1 MARNLDGFK
10 NLLGFGAKI
19 MDCGYLRRFK
29 IDKTLNCNICQTTTS
44 EVFRAKILGKYE
56 APYFQCPECG
66 FLQLSNPHWL
76 AESYGSAITA
86 LDIGLLKRNLEL
98 REVVCAIVRTYF
110 NASAKF
116 VDYGGGYGVLV
127 RLLRDRGLDFYRQDI
142 YAENL
147 FAKSFDL
154 ADAGTTKFELLTAF
168 EVFEHLEDPVLEVEK
183 MLALSDNILFST
195 ELQPIPHP
203 TPETW
208 WYVLP
213 EIGQH
218 ISLFSKKSLEA
229 LAKRMGLHLS
239 TNGKNL
245 HLLSR
250 KKIAMPLLF
259 RALSYHQIAG
269 LYNAVLPGRRS
280 LLPKDFDF
288 LKRKLQEF

>member
-1 MARNLDGFK
+1 
-10 NLLGFGAKI
+10 
-19 MDCGYLRRFK
+19 MDSRKKSKSSKYLRPFK
-29 IDKTLNCNICQTTTS
+29 IFNTLNCNICQTTTL

-56 APYFQCPECG
+56 APYFQCPKCG
-66 FLQLSNPHWL
+66 FLRLPDPFWLS
-76 AESYGSAITA
+76 ESYASAITA

-98 REVVCAIVRTYF
+98 REVVTAMVRTYF
-110 NASAKF
+110 DGSGKF

-147 FAKSFDL
+147 FAKNFDL
-154 ADAGTTKFELLTAF
+154 ADAGTSKFELLTAF
-168 EVFEHLEDPVLEVEK
+168 EVFEHLENPMEEVEK
-183 MLALSDNILFST
+183 MLLLSDNILFST
-195 ELQPIPHP
+195 ELQTSPDP

-208 WYVLP
+208 WYILP

-218 ISLFSKKSLEA
+218 ISLFSRNSLES
-229 LAKRMGLHLS
+229 LAKRMGLHLC

-250 KKIAMPLLF
+250 KKMAFPLLF

-269 LYNAVLPGRRS
+269 LSNAVLPGRKS
-280 LLPKDFDF
+280 LLPRDFDF
-288 LKRKLQEF
+288 LKQQLKR